1 MGRQRKDA
9 GRDAWCPKRVYRGRS
24 AWEWKTPGG
33 KTVRLCRLDQPP
45 HVVLERYAEAVD
57 AHPADETFAHIAKLY
72 HESAQFKRLSTVTQT
87 DYEQASQK
95 PLGVFGHLRPSTIKP
110 PMIRKYMD
118 RRGVTST
125 YRANRELSWLMVVFG
140 FGFERGMVPSNP
152 VIGVKKFA
160 EQRHRHYVTPEAYQ
174 LALNAATPPI
184 RVAMELAYC
193 TGLRQADVLSLTWQQ
208 VKPEGILVRQSKT
221 GREVLKEITP
231 RVQAALDLAK
241 ALPRPDGIECWYV
254 VHTRAGRRYTRTGFN
269 SSWQRLKAGF
279 TFHDL
284 RRAGATDMTDAERQS
299 FTGHASQRMA
309 ESYNVKPIKS
319 RSH

>member
-45 HVVLERYAEAVD
+45 AVVLERYAEAVE
-57 AHPADETFAHIAKLY
+57 ANPAGDTFAEMAKLY
-72 HESAQFKRLSTVTQT
+72 HACAHFSRLSKVTQE
-87 DYEQASQK
+87 DYLRASER
-95 PLGVFGHLRPSTIKP
+95 PLAIFGHLRPAVIKP
-110 PMIRKYMD
+110 AMIRMYMD
-118 RRGVTST
+118 KRGVESM
-125 YRANRELSWLMVVFG
+125 YRANRELSWMAVVFG
-140 FGFERGMVPSNP
+140 FGYERGMVPLNP
-152 VIGVKKFA
+152 VTGVKKFP
-160 EQRHRHYVTPEAYQ
+160 EERRRHYVTPEDYAAAYKRAQ
-174 LALNAATPPI
+174 PPI
-184 RVAMELAYC
+184 RVAMELAYA
-193 TGLRQADVLSLTWQQ
+193 TGLRQADVLGLTWQQ
-208 VKPEGILVRQSKT
+208 VRADGILVKQSKT

-231 RVQAALDLAK
+231 RVQAAQDLAK
-241 ALPRPDGIECWYV
+241 TLPKPASIQSWYV
-254 VHTRAGRRYTRTGFN
+254 VHTRTGSRYTRTGFN
-269 SSWQRLKAGF
+269 SSWQRVNAGF

-284 RRAGATDMTDAERQS
+284 RRAGATDMEDAERQN

>member
-24 AWEWKTPGG
+24 AWEWKSPTG

-45 HVVLERYAEAVD
+45 AVVLERYAEAVEANPAGD
-57 AHPADETFAHIAKLY
+57 TLAALAGAYHACAHFR
-72 HESAQFKRLSTVTQT
+72 RLSKVTQE
-87 DYEQASQK
+87 DYLRAALLPLAS
-95 PLGVFGHLRPSTIKP
+95 FGHLRPATIKP
-110 PMIRKYMD
+110 AMIRMYMD
-118 RRGVTST
+118 KRGVVSM

-140 FGFERGMVPSNP
+140 FGYERGMVPVNP
-152 VIGVKKFA
+152 VIGVKKFP
-160 EQRHRHYVTPEAYQ
+160 EQRRRHYVTPEAYAA
-174 LALNAATPPI
+174 ALERAQPPI
-184 RVAMELAYC
+184 RVAMELAYT
-193 TGLRQADVLSLTWQQ
+193 TGLRQADVLGLTWQQ
-208 VKPEGILVRQSKT
+208 VRPDGILVKQSKT

-241 ALPRPDGIECWYV
+241 TLPAPDSIQSWYV
-254 VHTRAGRRYTRTGFN
+254 VHTRAGTQYTRTGFN
-269 SSWQRLKAGF
+269 SSWQRLNAGF

-284 RRAGATDMTDAERQS
+284 RRAGATDIEDGERMN

>member
-1 MGRQRKDA
+1 MRQRKD

-33 KTVRLCRLDQPP
+33 KTIRLCRLDQPP
-45 HVVLERYAEAVD
+45 AVVLQRYAEAVEL
-57 AHPADETFAHIAKLY
+57 HPADDTVAHLAKLY
-72 HESAQFKRLSTVTQT
+72 HDSAQFARLSKVTQA
-87 DYEQASQK
+87 DYEQASKK
-95 PLGVFGHLRPSTIKP
+95 PLAVLGHLRPSSVKP
-110 PMIRKYMD
+110 AIIRQYMD
-118 RRGVTST
+118 KRGVSST

-140 FGFERGMVPSNP
+140 FAFERGMVSSNP
-152 VIGVKKFA
+152 VIGVKKFP
-160 EQRHRHYVTPEAYQ
+160 EQRRRHYVTPEAYQ
-174 LALNAATPPI
+174 EASARAAPPI

-193 TGLRQADVLSLTWQQ
+193 TGLRQADVLALTWQQ
-208 VKPEGILVRQSKT
+208 VKAEGILVRQSKT
-221 GREVLKEITP
+221 GREVLKAITP

-241 ALPRPDGIECWYV
+241 TLPKPANVECWQV

-269 SSWQRLKAGF
+269 SSWQRLNAGF

-284 RRAGATDMTDAERQS
+284 RRAGATDMEDADRQN